1 LYAAGS
7 AFTSSFSPMPQPV
20 SKRAEAIPITINVF
34 FIHEAYLRP
43 QLRQDVQP
51 KSIDHFL
58 SQV

>member
-20 SKRAEAIPITINVF
+20 SKRAEEIPITTKVF
-34 FIHEAYLRP
+34 FIYEAYSRP
-43 QLRQDVQP
+43 EVRQDVQP